1 MTRAY
6 GRRTGGH
13 EYRDAEIAVKYFFM
27 FSVGKERRIPPKEL
41 VG

>member
-13 EYRDAEIAVKYFFM
+13 EYRDAEIGVKCFFR
-27 FSVGKERRIPPKEL
+27 FSVR
-41 VG
+41 